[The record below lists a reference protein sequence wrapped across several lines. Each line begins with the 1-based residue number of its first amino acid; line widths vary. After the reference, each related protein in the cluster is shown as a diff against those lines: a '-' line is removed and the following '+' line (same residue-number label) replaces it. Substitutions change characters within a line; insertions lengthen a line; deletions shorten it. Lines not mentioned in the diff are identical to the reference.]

1 VQSALTIIRYVVF
14 GLFMVAVIAA
24 VGSWLVR
31 TRKIPPFSWAGRT
44 LRSVTD
50 LAIRPVERQVHRR
63 GGNPT
68 HAGTWLVV
76 IVAAV
81 GVILIVGVQWVMTFV
96 QHAYSAFTGN
106 FRTIYHFVVGLV
118 YSVLLIALIMRTI
131 GTWFGKFEHTAW
143 MRPAYWLTDWIVKPV
158 RRFLPPMGG
167 LDVSPIVAWLALW
180 IIKVFLLAVVP

>member
-1 VQSALTIIRYVVF
+1 MDIVRYSVF
-14 GLFMVAVIAA
+14 GIFMVAVIAA

-31 TRKIPPFSWAGRT
+31 TRKISPFSWAGRT
-44 LRSVTD
+44 LRSATD
-50 LAIRPVERQVHRR
+50 VVIRPVERQVNRR
-63 GGNPT
+63 GGNPV

-81 GVILIVGVQWVMTFV
+81 GVLLIVGLKWATAFV
-96 QHAYSAFTGN
+96 QQAYWSFTGG
-106 FRTIYHFVVGLV
+106 FRPIYHFMVGLI

-131 GTWFGKFEHTAW
+131 GTWFGKFEHTSW
-143 MRPAYWLTDWIVKPV
+143 MRPAYWLTDWIVNPI
-158 RRFLPPMGG
+158 RRVLPPMGG

>member
-1 VQSALTIIRYVVF
+1 
-14 GLFMVAVIAA
+14 MVAVIAA

-31 TRKIPPFSWAGRT
+31 TRKISPFSALGRT

-50 LAIRPVERQVHRR
+50 TVISPVEQRVVRR
-63 GGNPT
+63 GGNPA

-81 GVILIVGVQWVMTFV
+81 GVLLIVGLQWIVTFV
-96 QHAYSAFTGN
+96 QQAYWSFTGG
-106 FRTIYHFVVGLV
+106 FRTIYHFMIGLA
-118 YSVLLIALIMRTI
+118 YSILLIALIMRTI
-131 GTWFGKFEHTAW
+131 GTWFGVFERTPW
-143 MRPAYWLTDWIVKPV
+143 MRPAYWLTDWIVKPI
-158 RRFLPPMGG
+158 RRVLPPLGN